1 MGSRR
6 ASERE
11 AMSLRETALV
21 TGCGSAEG
29 IGFAAARLLARLGA
43 SVAITSTTAE
53 RLEARATELQ
63 RDGARVFRRVADL
76 TDREIF
82 PTSSPGSTDRVP
94 TTSPCPNVRGRPGTR
109 TWLPI
114 HLGGWPCEV
123 DAASPGP
130 A

>member
-76 TDREIF
+76 TDR
-82 PTSSPGSTDRVP
+82 GQAGR
-94 TTSPCPNVRGRPGTR
+94 RGRHSR
-109 TWLPI
+109 SSL
-114 HLGGWPCEV
+114 
-123 DAASPGP
+123 AAVRSRPRDLVSRP
-130 A
+130 